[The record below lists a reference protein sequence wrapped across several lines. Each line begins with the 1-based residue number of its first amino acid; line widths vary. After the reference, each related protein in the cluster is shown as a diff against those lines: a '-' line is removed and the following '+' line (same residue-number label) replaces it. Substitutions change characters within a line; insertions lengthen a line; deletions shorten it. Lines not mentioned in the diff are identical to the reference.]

1 MKVEIY
7 SDVACPWCY
16 VGKKRFEQA
25 IGEWP
30 GREGLEVVFKPFQLD
45 PTLSADPAQAQ
56 NSREVL
62 TRKYGPQFAQMEA
75 RLAEVART
83 EGIDYQGGKVLA
95 VNTREAHRLIGWA
108 LETAGPEAQ
117 HTLTEALFHAYFTEG
132 RNLADAAVLADV
144 AAQAGLDR
152 ARAAAFLATDAQKT
166 ELDSEFQLARE
177 RGITAV
183 PTFVFEDRWVVSGA
197 QEAAT
202 FRQVLDA
209 VAENLKAEAGA
220 GEACEGG
227 SCAV

>member
-1 MKVEIY
+1 MKVEIF

-25 IGEWP
+25 LGEWP

-45 PTLSADPAQAQ
+45 PTLSTDPAQAQ

-83 EGIDYQGGKVLA
+83 EGIDYQGGKVQA

-108 LETAGPEAQ
+108 LETRGPEAQ
-117 HTLTEALFHAYFTEG
+117 AKLTEALFHAYFTEG
-132 RNLADAAVLADV
+132 ANLAEPAVLADV
-144 AAQAGLDR
+144 AAKAGLDR
-152 ARAAAFLATDAQKT
+152 AQAAAFLATDAQK
-166 ELDSEFQLARE
+166 DSLETEFQLARE

-220 GEACEGG
+220 GESCEGG